1 MNNGKPNC
9 FDWSKIYG
17 KSYPEPKK
25 DISIKDVLKNAKKI
39 IVKKK
44 DK

>member
-1 MNNGKPNC
+1 MTNGKPNC
-9 FDWSKIYG
+9 YDWSRIYR
-17 KSYPEPKK
+17 KTYIEPKK
-25 DISIKDVLKNAKKI
+25 DISIKDILKNAKKI